1 MHDRRGQLVS
11 STERAAVSVVLQDVS
26 WLVQPR
32 LINDPFS
39 DPGVFVDFRYGR
51 RALLFDLGDLSPL
64 SSRELMRVSH
74 AFVSHTHL
82 DHFAGFDRLLRVC
95 LHRPGP
101 LHLVGPEGFIDQV
114 EHRLRSYTWNLLGER
129 SADFRLVVSTF
140 ADDRLSRCAVF
151 RARDRFARREAALE
165 DTEPGRVLVEEQ
177 YRIEA
182 VSLNHG
188 SLPVLAFALVEH
200 KRVNVWRG
208 ALDRMGL
215 PVGSW
220 LNEAKRAVRSG
231 LPGDTRV
238 QVTPETA
245 MRLED
250 LGDVLRIGPGQK
262 VAYVTDAAWT
272 DENLAKIV
280 GLAAGADQLFIE
292 AAFLE
297 AEAGLAAA
305 RSHLTAAQAGRIGRL
320 AGVRH
325 LVPFHFSPRY
335 LGQPEALQEEALHA
349 FYP

>member
-1 MHDRRGQLVS
+1 M
-11 STERAAVSVVLQDVS
+11 S

-32 LINDPFS
+32 LINGPFS

-51 RALLFDLGDLSPL
+51 RALLFELGDLTPL

-74 AFVSHTHL
+74 AFVSHTHM

-101 LHLVGPEGFIDQV
+101 LHLVGPEGFINQV

-129 SADFRLVVSTF
+129 SADFRLIVSTF
-140 ADDRLSRCAVF
+140 VDDRLSRCAVF

-165 DTEPGRVLVEEQ
+165 DTEPGRVLVEDQ
-177 YRIEA
+177 FRIEA

-188 SLPVLAFALVEH
+188 SLPVLAFALVED

-238 QVTPETA
+238 RVTPDIA
-245 MRLED
+245 VRLED
-250 LGDVLRIGPGQK
+250 FGDVLRIGPGQK

-272 DENLAKIV
+272 AENLAKIV

-297 AEAGLAAA
+297 ADAGLAAA
-305 RSHLTAAQAGRIGRL
+305 RSHLTAAQAGRIGWL